1 MKRLPIILLLFLIS
15 FGFSNL
21 NAQTIVVDTVINNIK
36 IGPFTENKNLAF
48 GVKNIIEEIINEQ
61 DSLILITDKNKAD
74 YKIKVELIFF
84 DIVTTNSGVSIF
96 HEDKTTTVI
105 RMKGVLYKGDKKFLR
120 RPRFLKLRHRLVI
133 LLRIKQSK
141 GVTPL
146 MLCLNTHQHLLLMLE
161 LSKLIFNIENN
172 FSLTYQQ
179 LSTQL

>member
-84 DIVTTNSGVSIF
+84 DIVRLTRGLVFFT
-96 HEDKTTTVI
+96 KT
-105 RMKGVLYKGDKKFLR
+105 
-120 RPRFLKLRHRLVI
+120 
-133 LLRIKQSK
+133 KQPPS
-141 GVTPL
+141 
-146 MLCLNTHQHLLLMLE
+146 
-161 LSKLIFNIENN
+161 
-172 FSLTYQQ
+172 
-179 LSTQL
+179 

>member
-74 YKIKVELIFF
+74 YKIKVDLVFF
-84 DIVTTNSGVSIF
+84 DIVTTNSGISIF

-105 RMKGVLYKGDKKFLR
+105 RMKGVLYKGDKK
-120 RPRFLKLRHRLVI
+120 
-133 LLRIKQSK
+133 IKQEFSEGK
-141 GVTPL
+141 STEISTSTIMIDEGGKFNQQSASSALKKTTQNL
-146 MLCLNTHQHLLLMLE
+146 IN
-161 LSKLIFNIENN
+161 KLI
-172 FSLTYQQ
+172 L
-179 LSTQL
+179 